1 MKRINKPTIGLDT
14 KVEVELTIR
23 ELLNLAVAVSNVP
36 PSQVKQ
42 NMIKDWGFTETE
54 GDNIIRASTP
64 YYNKEDLVLFGLAN
78 QIRYILKDFGYNRKG
93 CENEPVPND
102 Y

>member
-36 PSQVKQ
+36 PNQVKKD
-42 NMIKDWGFTETE
+42 MIKDWGFTETE
-54 GDNIIRASTP
+54 GNNIIRASTP
-64 YYNKEDLVLFGLAN
+64 YYNNEDLVLFGLAN
-78 QIRYILKDFGYNRKG
+78 QIHYILKDFGYTRKDYD
-93 CENEPVPND
+93 NEPVPND